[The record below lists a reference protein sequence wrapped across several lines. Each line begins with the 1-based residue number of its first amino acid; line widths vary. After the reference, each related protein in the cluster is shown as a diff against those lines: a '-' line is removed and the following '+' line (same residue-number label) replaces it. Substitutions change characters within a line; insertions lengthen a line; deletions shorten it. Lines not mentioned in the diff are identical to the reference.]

1 MVARTAAAA
10 PLDCGV
16 STVTA
21 YELFTGVAKCSDPP
35 REGAKVAKLLQT
47 VVRLPF
53 GPAAAKK
60 AGEIRAQLE
69 STGSIIGP
77 YDILLAGH
85 AFSLGLTLVTANTRE
100 FARVAGL
107 TLADWTK

>member
-1 MVARTAAAA
+1 MSRNA
-10 PLDCGV
+10 PIHLER
-16 STVTA
+16 A
-21 YELFTGVAKCSDPP
+21 Q
-35 REGAKVAKLLQT
+35 VAKLLQT

-53 GPAAAKK
+53 GLAAAKK
-60 AGEIRAQLE
+60 AGEIRELE

-100 FARVAGL
+100 LARVAGL